1 MNATRM
7 FYTIFTTGTELLSG
21 KAFEAIAAGGNEGWD
36 GTGSIHIEFH
46 KVTLEYNKKMKL
58 YK

>member
-1 MNATRM
+1 MVPECCS
-7 FYTIFTTGTELLSG
+7 GTELLSG

-36 GTGSIHIEFH
+36 ATGSIHIEFH
-46 KVTLEYNKKMKL
+46 NVTGVQQQKRIYI